1 MAELLAPAG
10 NLESLDA
17 AIGEGADAVYLG
29 LKSFNARLR
38 TTNFAW
44 NQFEAAVDAVHRL
57 GKKIYVTLNTVCEEN
72 ETEKLYRLLA
82 YLDRVK
88 PDGLIVQDFAV
99 IRMVQ
104 EFFPSI
110 ELHASTQM
118 NVESASA
125 VNLLSREGVKR
136 VVLARELGLEE
147 IKSIKAATTAELEV
161 FVHGALCV
169 SESGLCLFSSFL
181 GGKARR
187 HCGRILFFTVRSRTH
202 LANSRSRRSGR
213 RFV

>member
-10 NLESLDA
+10 NIESLDA
-17 AIGEGADAVYLG
+17 AVGEGADAVYLG

-57 GKKIYVTLNTVCEEN
+57 GKKIYVTVNTVCEEH
-72 ETEKLYRLLA
+72 ETEKLYRLLC

-99 IRMVQ
+99 IRMAQ
-104 EFFPSI
+104 EFFPSM

-118 NVESASA
+118 NVESAA
-125 VNLLSREGVKR
+125 GVNLLSREGVKR

-161 FVHGALCV
+161 FV
-169 SESGLCLFSSFL
+169 
-181 GGKARR
+181 
-187 HCGRILFFTVRSRTH
+187 
-202 LANSRSRRSGR
+202 
-213 RFV
+213 